1 VSEPAGKGRRDFLRK
16 GAALALVPRI
26 SAVPPAP
33 FRLAICNETFEGWSF
48 PEACR
53 GARAA
58 GGRTIG
64 ILPGSERT
72 EANPFVDVAVVTG
85 MGQAR
90 NVLIVLSCDALIAI
104 GGGFGTLSEIALA
117 LRHGKPVVGL
127 RTWEAV
133 RGGRAAP
140 VVSVQ
145 SADDAVREAL
155 RLAGEGR

>member
-1 VSEPAGKGRRDFLRK
+1 MGLVIGVIGESTFTEAVHELLAEEVGRRLARA
-16 GAALALVPRI
+16 GAAL
-26 SAVPPAP
+26 
-33 FRLAICNETFEGWSF
+33 ICGGLGGVMEA
-48 PEACR
+48 ACR

-90 NVLIVLSCDALIAI
+90 NVLIVLSADALIAI

>member
-1 VSEPAGKGRRDFLRK
+1 MGLVIGVIGESTFTEAVHELLAEEVGRRLARA
-16 GAALALVPRI
+16 GAAL
-26 SAVPPAP
+26 
-33 FRLAICNETFEGWSF
+33 ICGGLGGVMEA
-48 PEACR
+48 ACR

-72 EANPFVDVAVVTG
+72 EANPFVDVAVATG

-90 NVLIVLSCDALIAI
+90 NVLIVLSADALIAI

-155 RLAGEGR
+155 RLAGEGH

>member
-1 VSEPAGKGRRDFLRK
+1 MEA
-16 GAALALVPRI
+16 
-26 SAVPPAP
+26 
-33 FRLAICNETFEGWSF
+33 
-48 PEACR
+48 ACR

-64 ILPGSERT
+64 ILPGTERT
-72 EANPFVDVAVVTG
+72 DANPFVDVAVATG
-85 MGQAR
+85 LGQAR

-133 RGGRAAP
+133 RGGSAAP
-140 VVSVQ
+140 VVSAR
-145 SADDAVREAL
+145 SAEEAVREAL
-155 RLAGEGR
+155 RLSREGR